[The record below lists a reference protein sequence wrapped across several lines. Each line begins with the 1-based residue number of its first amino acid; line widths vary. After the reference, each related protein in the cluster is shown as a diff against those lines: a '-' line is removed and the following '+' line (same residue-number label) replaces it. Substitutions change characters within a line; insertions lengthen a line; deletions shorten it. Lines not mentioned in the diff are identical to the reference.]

1 MATGARRTL
10 QGRHPEEIGE
20 CPLFLFRDIFPAMP
34 FLQFTL
40 EVGTRNPQPYE
51 DALFALGALSVTL
64 LDAADDPVLEPAPG
78 AMPLWPTVVV
88 SAVFP
93 SEVDV
98 AGIRA
103 GLGAA
108 PGLDPLL
115 VAERS
120 RIDPVADRAWERE
133 WLKDFRPMRFGTRLW
148 VCPGGQ
154 RPGDADL
161 ADDSGGAARGQTPL
175 GGLTPGL
182 TPVLVELDP
191 GLAFGTGT
199 HPTTALCL
207 EWLDSGATTWLADA
221 EVIDYGC
228 GSGILAIAALKLGAR
243 TALAMDIDPQALL
256 ATRENAERNTVAA
269 RLEVTDDAACGDRPV
284 DVLLANILAGPL
296 VELAPVLARLIRP
309 GGRLALSGL
318 LLGQADEVTAA
329 YAPWFDIDLTGA
341 RDDWGR
347 LTGRRREPPQA
358 PGQRSTGRP

>member
-1 MATGARRTL
+1 
-10 QGRHPEEIGE
+10 
-20 CPLFLFRDIFPAMP
+20 MP

-40 EVGTRNPQPYE
+40 EVGARNPQPYE

-93 SEVDV
+93 SEADV

-115 VAERS
+115 VAEKS

-133 WLKDFRPMRFGTRLW
+133 WLKDFHPMRFGTRLW

-161 ADDSGGAARGQTPL
+161 ADVPEDGGASDAIRGQHRGQTPRR
-175 GGLTPGL
+175 GQ

-207 EWLDSGATTWLADA
+207 EWLDSGATSWLADA

-256 ATRENAERNTVAA
+256 ATRENAERNAVAA

-296 VELAPVLARLIRP
+296 VELAPVLARLVRP
-309 GGRLALSGL
+309 GGHLALSGL
-318 LLGQADEVTAA
+318 LLEQADEVTVA
-329 YAPWFDIDLTGA
+329 YRPWFDIGLTGA
-341 RDDWGR
+341 REDWGR
-347 LTGRRREPPQA
+347 LTGRRREPLHS
-358 PGQRSTGRP
+358 PGQRSTGRS